1 MNNLETYSESIFE
14 NIKHIDEFG
23 NEYWDARELMPLLEY
38 SKWENF
44 HKVIKRAMLACETSR
59 NQVSD
64 DFPEVRK
71 IVEAGATTKTILDYK
86 LSRYACYLIVQN
98 ANPKKKS
105 VALGQTYFAVQTRK
119 QEITE
124 LEYSRLS
131 EDEKRLYT
139 RILVNNKNKYLFQTA
154 KDAGVANFGKFNNY
168 GYKGLYNGETAK
180 QIAKRKNIDEH
191 EDILDYMG
199 SEELGANL
207 FRITQTE
214 AKLKKDNVD
223 NEDDA
228 CLTHYNV
235 GKTVRKAIEE
245 LGGNMPETLPTPE
258 KSIKELEK
266 EELQRIGT
274 NP

>member
-1 MNNLETYSESIFE
+1 
-14 NIKHIDEFG
+14 
-23 NEYWDARELMPLLEY
+23 MP
-38 SKWENF
+38 K
-44 HKVIKRAMLACETSR
+44 
-59 NQVSD
+59 
-64 DFPEVRK
+64 
-71 IVEAGATTKTILDYK
+71 GALKTVVDYK

-139 RILVNNKNKYLFQTA
+139 RILLIIKNKYLFQTA
-154 KDAGVANFGKFNNY
+154 KDSGVENFGKFNNY

-180 QIAKRKNIDEH
+180 QIAKRKSINEN

-214 AKLKKDNVD
+214 AKLKKRF
-223 NEDDA
+223 
-228 CLTHYNV
+228 C
-235 GKTVRKAIEE
+235 R
-245 LGGNMPETLPTPE
+245 
-258 KSIKELEK
+258 
-266 EELQRIGT
+266 
-274 NP
+274 

>member
-1 MNNLETYSESIFE
+1 MNNIEEYAEKTFESI
-14 NIKHIDEFG
+14 KHTDEFG
-23 NEYWDARELMPLLEY
+23 NEYWEARELMPLLEY

-44 HKVIKRAMLACETSR
+44 HKVIKRAMISCGTS
-59 NQVSD
+59 NNNVLD
-64 DFPEVRK
+64 HFPEFRK
-71 IVEAGATTKTILDYK
+71 PIVGGKGNIQNVMDYH
-86 LSRYACYLIVQN
+86 LSRYACYLVVQN
-98 ANPKKKS
+98 ANPRKKS
-105 VALGQTYFAVQTRK
+105 VALGQTYFAIQTRK

-139 RILVNNKNKYLFQTA
+139 RILVNNKNKYLFKTA
-154 KDAGVANFGKFNNY
+154 REAGVENFGKFNNY

-180 QIAKRKNIDEH
+180 QIAQRKNIKEN

-214 AKLKKDNVD
+214 AKLKKDNID

-266 EELQRIGT
+266 EELQKIR
-274 NP
+274 NN